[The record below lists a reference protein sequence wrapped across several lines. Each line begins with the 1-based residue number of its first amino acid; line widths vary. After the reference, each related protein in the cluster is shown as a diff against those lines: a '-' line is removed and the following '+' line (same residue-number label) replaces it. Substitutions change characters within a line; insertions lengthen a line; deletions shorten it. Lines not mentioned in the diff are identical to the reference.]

1 MKLILFLCII
11 AYSFSVIVFPF
22 KSRENDP
29 ETFAS
34 PINKTKIPI
43 LKYLYHLIND
53 IEFVSDIDVG
63 NPRQKVDLLLNFD
76 DNYLTLLHHKTSAN
90 PYYYNLSTTY
100 DELMLKDPKCGL
112 KVHESATI
120 KEILHIKNKFYDKLD
135 DYIKSKDEI
144 SHRFII
150 IFSKHLP
157 TLKKEVTYQFHDS
170 NAVNIGLQFDV
181 RYNGDHGIY
190 KPFLDEVKDNGYIEN
205 YLHFLYFFDEYEYS
219 LYAKNKNDKYDGLF
233 VIGKYPHEL
242 LPNKYDVK
250 NLFWTNTFLTRTRF
264 SPSEN
269 IQWGIKFSQVY
280 IDYGNNKKD
289 QFEFLRGVF
298 DLNVEYIFPPY
309 RYYETIKNFFRPLRK
324 ICFIDSNPRLMN
336 KDENIYRMVYCDYE
350 EFGKKYLKTFPKLV
364 FKIDDFEEEFE
375 FTYEDLFK
383 PIYDNKYYLFL
394 IFTGRFWRASELIIQ
409 PPSYPWTLGRLF
421 FKKYQFVFDALNRK
435 VGYYKNP
442 KIKTPIKENFNNDKI
457 VEKNDNT
464 VIKEEQK
471 KQETKKE
478 QQTKEKNNLKK
489 NDFVENK
496 INDDNIKNEQ
506 KNEKKMNDI
515 KKVEKPKELKKSNNI
530 IIIIIIIIS
539 SLIIVLIIGIW
550 YEYTLNKD
558 KKKKQAQELIEKE
571 TEFNPENE
579 KNV

>member
-350 EFGKKYLKTFPKLV
+350 EFGKKYLKTFPRLV

-375 FTYEDLFK
+375 FTYKDLFK

-409 PPSYPWTLGRLF
+409 PPSYPWTLGRMFL
-421 FKKYQFVFDALNRK
+421 KKYPFVFDSLNQK
-435 VGYYKNP
+435 VGYYKTP
-442 KIKTPIKENFNNDKI
+442 KKNKTVEENINNNNNDNI
-457 VEKNDNT
+457 VEKEEPKKD
-464 VIKEEQK
+464 VKEETNLNLNK
-471 KQETKKE
+471 SDENK
-478 QQTKEKNNLKK
+478 KEKNDKK
-489 NDFVENK
+489 L
-496 INDDNIKNEQ
+496 NE
-506 KNEKKMNDI
+506 I
-515 KKVEKPKELKKSNNI
+515 KKEEKPKENKKTDNIFI
-530 IIIIIIIIS
+530 IIVIIIFSIIIV
-539 SLIIVLIIGIW
+539 IIIGIW
-550 YEYTLNKD
+550 YECALNKNN
-558 KKKKQAQELIEKE
+558 KKEKAQELDLIEKDE
-571 TEFNPENE
+571 STPENE
-579 KNV
+579 QKV